1 MNRIMLN
8 ALLLLTLLSSG
19 CRFGLASFEGSF
31 GEEPFDPVGTV
42 FAFEDATDDA
52 GFEILDQALIETGVA
67 IEQEKRAGVLTG
79 EPNLRAGVQLR
90 PEVLDNSST
99 YADFIRLGSLERTQ
113 VAITALDESLV
124 SGEMSHAFV
133 RDEDDA
139 ADLREASVSGEFEA
153 PLISEAIAE
162 HNLRVLGF
170 NLLRTAGLGGLGP
183 SQ

>member
-1 MNRIMLN
+1 MRQ
-8 ALLLLTLLSSG
+8 
-19 CRFGLASFEGSF
+19 R
-31 GEEPFDPVGTV
+31 
-42 FAFEDATDDA
+42 DAIE
-52 GFEILDQALIETGVA
+52 FEILDQALIETGVA